1 MRWKSADSILF
12 REKKKVYKI
21 VRNDVILKNMFIH
34 RTILEKYRVEYFI
47 RSFKI
52 LLMSVILFPFHLP
65 VTYLLAFMVSLAP
78 RYLRTSENIIFAN
91 AFRHPAQNF
100 CTVLMECII

>member
-34 RTILEKYRVEYFI
+34 RTILEK
-47 RSFKI
+47 
-52 LLMSVILFPFHLP
+52 
-65 VTYLLAFMVSLAP
+65 
-78 RYLRTSENIIFAN
+78 
-91 AFRHPAQNF
+91 
-100 CTVLMECII
+100 